1 MLKYVKSI
9 ISNFLDYFGYDLI
22 CRKIVNDS
30 DDPYNILQKVINND
44 DVKVIVDAG
53 ASLGDT
59 SVRFSSYFPYA
70 TVYAFEPYPPF
81 LEKLKEKSA
90 ENKSIFVE
98 PFALGKGCTKSFLN
112 VNHCEGTN
120 SLFESNEDAFNI
132 YGSLLSS
139 KSKIEVEIKSLDM
152 WSKEKG
158 IGNIDILKL
167 DLQGGEFDALE
178 GAIQLFSSSN
188 IKIVICEIMFN
199 KCYNNKGK
207 WTDIV
212 NFLEN
217 YNLQLFNIYQPFHHY
232 GKIIQ
237 ADLIFIS
244 KEVNYEE
251 VTSECF
257 HAYSKL
263 LK

>member
-1 MLKYVKSI
+1 
-9 ISNFLDYFGYDLI
+9 
-22 CRKIVNDS
+22 
-30 DDPYNILQKVINND
+30 
-44 DVKVIVDAG
+44 
-53 ASLGDT
+53 
-59 SVRFSSYFPYA
+59 
-70 TVYAFEPYPPF
+70 
-81 LEKLKEKSA
+81 
-90 ENKSIFVE
+90 
-98 PFALGKGCTKSFLN
+98 
-112 VNHCEGTN
+112 
-120 SLFESNEDAFNI
+120 
-132 YGSLLSS
+132 
-139 KSKIEVEIKSLDM
+139 M

-217 YNLQLFNIYQPFHHY
+217 YNLQLFNIYQTFHHY

-244 KEVNYEE
+244 KKVNYEE